1 MERIAHCFGD
11 LVNRAFILI
20 VLALSG
26 CDRPRTSLVERGVP
40 AERVQLKLSGAARD
54 ALVFPFPA
62 ERRFEMDL
70 PSAAFLRVSPALVTE
85 QNVRRARVSFRVI
98 VETEDDSVEVFDEIF
113 RFGDANR
120 WHSRVVDL
128 SAWSEERVTLV
139 LVTRTPEDRSAD
151 ILWADRIRAVWGE
164 LALVS
169 NPERMLA
176 KAADDLTRDAE
187 SWLLEQGGV
196 TPVDYNQGVSLATN
210 LILAGLF
217 ALVIRGL
224 YIRFASVP
232 SNRHAF
238 ANLFPVF
245 TLTTVLVIVVVES
258 SLALSLGLIGALSII
273 RFRTAVKTPDEIAY
287 LLFCIAVGVAL
298 GARQGP
304 LAVAVVVL
312 VSLFV
317 VVRQRL
323 WPQMPDRTLLLI
335 VSGDA
340 DRFFEEHALEQLRPV
355 VQEFRV
361 RRLEQEGLR
370 IELSAVVT
378 VTGPRGVA
386 QLVADIRKKLPAF
399 QFSFVE
405 ADEIP

>member
-1 MERIAHCFGD
+1 MERVARYSGD

-20 VLALSG
+20 VLALCA
-26 CDRPRTSLVERGVP
+26 CDRPRTSLIERADP
-40 AERVQLKLSGAARD
+40 EKRARIELAGAALD
-54 ALVFPFPA
+54 ALVLPFPA
-62 ERRFEMDL
+62 ERRFEVDL
-70 PSAAFLRVSPALVTE
+70 PNAAFLRISPALVTE

-98 VETEDDSVEVFDEIF
+98 VETEDDSVEVFAEVF

-128 SAWSEERVTLV
+128 SAWSEERVVLV
-139 LVTRTPEDRSAD
+139 LVTGTPEDRIAD

-169 NPERMLA
+169 SPQRMLA
-176 KAADDLTRDAE
+176 RAAGDLTLDAE

-196 TPVDYNQGVSLATN
+196 APIDYNQGVSLATS
-210 LILAGLF
+210 LVLAGLF

-224 YIRFASVP
+224 YIRCAPVP

-273 RFRTAVKTPDEIAY
+273 RFRTAIKTPDEIAY

-298 GARQGP
+298 GARQRP
-304 LAVAVVVL
+304 LAIAVVVI

-317 VVRQRL
+317 IVHQRW
-323 WPQMPDRTLLLI
+323 WPRTPDRTLLLI

-340 DRFFEEHALEQLRPV
+340 DRFFEDHALEQIPLV
-355 VQEFRV
+355 VQEFRM
-361 RRLEQEGLR
+361 RRLEQEGNH

-378 VTGPRGVA
+378 VTGARGVA
-386 QLVADIRKKLPAF
+386 RLVADIRKNFPAF

>member
-1 MERIAHCFGD
+1 M
-11 LVNRAFILI
+11 
-20 VLALSG
+20 
-26 CDRPRTSLVERGVP
+26 
-40 AERVQLKLSGAARD
+40 
-54 ALVFPFPA
+54 
-62 ERRFEMDL
+62 
-70 PSAAFLRVSPALVTE
+70 
-85 QNVRRARVSFRVI
+85 
-98 VETEDDSVEVFDEIF
+98 
-113 RFGDANR
+113 
-120 WHSRVVDL
+120 
-128 SAWSEERVTLV
+128 
-139 LVTRTPEDRSAD
+139 
-151 ILWADRIRAVWGE
+151 
-164 LALVS
+164 
-169 NPERMLA
+169 
-176 KAADDLTRDAE
+176 
-187 SWLLEQGGV
+187 
-196 TPVDYNQGVSLATN
+196 
-210 LILAGLF
+210 
-217 ALVIRGL
+217 
-224 YIRFASVP
+224 
-232 SNRHAF
+232 
-238 ANLFPVF
+238 F

-340 DRFFEEHALEQLRPV
+340 DRFFEEHALEQLRHV

>member
-1 MERIAHCFGD
+1 MERIARCCGD
-11 LVNRAFILI
+11 LVNRIFILT

-26 CDRPRTSLVERGVP
+26 CDGPRTSLVERADP
-40 AERVQLKLSGAARD
+40 AERVRLELSGAAHD
-54 ALVFPFPA
+54 ALALPFPA
-62 ERRFEMDL
+62 ERRFEVDL

-85 QNVRRARVSFRVI
+85 QNVRRARVSFRVM
-98 VETEDDSVEVFDEIF
+98 VETENDSVEVFDEVF

-128 SAWSEERVTLV
+128 SLWSEQRVVLV
-139 LVTRTPEDRSAD
+139 LVTRTPEDRNVD
-151 ILWADRIRAVWGE
+151 ILWADRIQAVWGE
-164 LALVS
+164 VALVS
-169 NPERMLA
+169 SPERMLV
-176 KAADDLTRDAE
+176 KAAGDLTLDAE
-187 SWLLEQGGV
+187 SWLLERGGV
-196 TPVDYNQGVSLATN
+196 TPIDYNQGVSLAAN
-210 LILAGLF
+210 LILAGLL

-224 YIRFASVP
+224 YIGFAPVP

-238 ANLFPVF
+238 GNLFPLF

-273 RFRTAVKTPDEIAY
+273 RFRTAIKTPDEVAY

-298 GARQGP
+298 GARQRP
-304 LAVAVVVL
+304 LAVAVVVI
-312 VSLFV
+312 VCLFV
-317 VVRQRL
+317 VVHQRL
-323 WPQMPDRTLLLI
+323 WPRTPDRTLLLI

-340 DRFFEEHALEQLRPV
+340 ERFFEEHALEQIPPV
-355 VQEFRV
+355 VQEFRMQ
-361 RRLEQEGLR
+361 RLEQEGDR

-378 VTGPRGVA
+378 VTGPGGVA

-405 ADEIP
+405 ADETP